1 MCESFKEVC
10 ASLGG
15 THNADFCKTG
25 GPFCTLGA
33 TLIGIPFKTCSSD
46 GDCPMANE
54 KVCCSVYEDFA
65 KAACTGIDSA
75 TMEAAVT
82 ITDPSQAR
90 A

>member
-1 MCESFKEVC
+1 MCSL
-10 ASLGG
+10 LGG
-15 THNADFCKTG
+15 TYNADFCKAG
-25 GPFCTLGA
+25 GPFCT
-33 TLIGIPFKTCSSD
+33 IGVTVIGLPGKTCSSD

-54 KVCCSVYEDFA
+54 MKVCCSVYEDFY

-75 TMEAAVT
+75 KWEAVVT